1 MRLTTFTDYAL
12 RLLIY
17 AAGKPGTR
25 VTIDEV
31 SDWFGISR
39 AHVKKVVLQL
49 ARAGFLA
56 SSKGRHG
63 GFTLARPPE
72 QINLAE
78 VVSATEPD
86 FGLFEC
92 YLSGNECR
100 ISRPCRLPNVANE
113 ALAAFFDVLGKYTL
127 SDAMV
132 RPSYFLTAVAG
143 PQPLRG
149 PRPGPARDCA
159 GPEAGPDGTGTDR
172 AGPDGASAPG

>member
-17 AAGKPGTR
+17 TAARSGER

-31 SDWFGISR
+31 AEWFAISR
-39 AHVKKVVLQL
+39 AHVKKVVLTL
-49 ARAGFLA
+49 SRAGFLV

-63 GFTLARPPE
+63 GFVLARAPE
-72 QINLAE
+72 AINLADL
-78 VVSATEPD
+78 VSVTEPD

-92 YLSGNECR
+92 YLSGNACR

-113 ALAAFFDVLGKYTL
+113 ALDAFLAVLGKYTL
-127 SDAMV
+127 ADAMV
-132 RPSYFLTAVAG
+132 RPKYFLAQAPDG

-149 PRPGPARDCA
+149 LSQAPPDTAEAPAERSGSGQDA
-159 GPEAGPDGTGTDR
+159 
-172 AGPDGASAPG
+172 